1 MIYNLSREKAAEI
14 LNISTRTLDRWIRK
28 WILSHQ
34 KKWNKVLLSEEEVK
48 NYNNKEQVENIVIDT
63 KVDSTTKQWNLKKEI
78 ITPNID
84 TKNIVKEIGQHMD
97 ESMNRFID
105 ILSEKD
111 KIIESKNNLILWLQQ
126 KNIELES
133 KIKNTIALP
142 LYEEE
147 KKEIILEKENLKI
160 ENKVL
165 EEKLKKE
172 KITNIALMWI
182 VILVIILIIFI
193 SK

>member
-1 MIYNLSREKAAEI
+1 MTYDLSREKTAEI

-28 WILSHQ
+28 WVLSHQ

-63 KVDSTTKQWNLKKEI
+63 KVDSATKQWNLKKEI

-111 KIIESKNNLILWLQQ
+111 KTIENKNNLILWLQQ
-126 KNIELES
+126 KNIELEV
-133 KIKNTIALP
+133 KVKNTIALP

-160 ENKVL
+160 ENKLL
-165 EEKLKKE
+165 EEKVKKE

>member
-1 MIYNLSREKAAEI
+1 MTYDLSREKTAEI

-28 WILSHQ
+28 WVLSHQ

-63 KVDSTTKQWNLKKEI
+63 KVDSATKHWNLKKEI

-111 KIIESKNNLILWLQQ
+111 KTIENKNNLILWLQQ
-126 KNIELES
+126 KNIELEV
-133 KIKNTIALP
+133 KVKNTIALP

-160 ENKVL
+160 ENKLL
-165 EEKLKKE
+165 EEKVKKE

>member
-165 EEKLKKE
+165 EEKVKKE

>member
-28 WILSHQ
+28 WVLSHQ